1 MSVADNPYP
10 APHARI
16 SSRSIVSIEH
26 LSVTDF
32 TFFTNKSL
40 WGPTFSISPV
50 QWSAIR
56 DNAPAAIARII
67 SGRSS
72 LEILLTSR
80 SIHLLINSRLR
91 GSLLSFRQKEYSLS
105 GLASSVYL
113 NISEMIS
120 YGKYIPDEREVPVS
134 IASPHV

>member
-1 MSVADNPYP
+1 M
-10 APHARI
+10 
-16 SSRSIVSIEH
+16 
-26 LSVTDF
+26 TDF
-32 TFFTNKSL
+32 TFFTNTSL
-40 WGPTFSISPV
+40 LGPSFPISPV

-72 LEILLTSR
+72 LKILLKAR
-80 SIHLLINSRLR
+80 SNHLLINSRLR

-120 YGKYIPDEREVPVS
+120 YGKYIPDEKEVPVS
-134 IASPHV
+134 I